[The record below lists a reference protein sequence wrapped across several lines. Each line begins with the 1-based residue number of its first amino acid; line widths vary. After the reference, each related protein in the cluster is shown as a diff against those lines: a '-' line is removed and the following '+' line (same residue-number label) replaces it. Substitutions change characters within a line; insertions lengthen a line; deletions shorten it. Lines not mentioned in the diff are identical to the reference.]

1 MEQIKIVAGIFIN
14 DRNQILL
21 LKRTPLRKSYP
32 NKWNVLSATIE
43 DGEQASACFAR
54 EIIEELGAIK
64 FEVLKAGEP
73 YVDKQKEGLWYVY
86 PYLCKIVGGEIV
98 LDKREHTEYKWVSVS
113 ELKRYET
120 VPGIM
125 SDLKSLGIV

>member
-43 DGEQASACFAR
+43 
-54 EIIEELGAIK
+54 
-64 FEVLKAGEP
+64 
-73 YVDKQKEGLWYVY
+73 
-86 PYLCKIVGGEIV
+86 
-98 LDKREHTEYKWVSVS
+98 
-113 ELKRYET
+113 
-120 VPGIM
+120 
-125 SDLKSLGIV
+125 